1 MHSLAFPYQQ
11 RHYHWLP
18 IIPITLFG
26 PTGPLQTEAYLDSG
40 ALMSIFD
47 QTLADALGIPLLHAR
62 TQRFI
67 VGDGRFIHGRI
78 VTLPLQIGP
87 LRFRA
92 PLAFSS
98 ELKVGF
104 NLLGRREFFEHFDEV
119 AFQEKR
125 RQVVLRYREAPSP

>member
-11 RHYHWLP
+11 RRHHWLP
-18 IIPITLFG
+18 IIPITLCG
-26 PTGPLQTEAYLDSG
+26 PTAPLQTEAYLDSG

-47 QTLADALGIPLLHAR
+47 HTLAEALGIPLVHAR

-92 PLAFSS
+92 PIAFSS

-104 NLLGRREFFEHFDEV
+104 NLLGRRDFFEQFDEV

-125 RQVVLRYREAPSP
+125 RQVLLRYQGSSP

>member
-1 MHSLAFPYQQ
+1 
-11 RHYHWLP
+11 
-18 IIPITLFG
+18 
-26 PTGPLQTEAYLDSG
+26 
-40 ALMSIFD
+40 MSIFD
-47 QTLADALGIPLLHAR
+47 HTLADALGIPLVHAR

-78 VTLPLQIGP
+78 VTLPLQIGL

-92 PLAFSS
+92 PIAFSS

-104 NLLGRREFFEHFDEV
+104 NLLGRRDFFEQFDEV

-125 RQVVLRYREAPSP
+125 RQVLLRYQGSSP

>member
-11 RHYHWLP
+11 RHDHWLP
-18 IIPITLFG
+18 IIPITLLG

-47 QTLADALGIPLLHAR
+47 HTLAEALGIPLVHAR

-104 NLLGRREFFEHFDEV
+104 NLLGRRDFFEQFDEV

-125 RQVVLRYREAPSP
+125 RQVLLRYQGSSP

>member
-1 MHSLAFPYQQ
+1 
-11 RHYHWLP
+11 
-18 IIPITLFG
+18 
-26 PTGPLQTEAYLDSG
+26 
-40 ALMSIFD
+40 MSIFD
-47 QTLADALGIPLLHAR
+47 HTLADALGITLVHAR

-67 VGDGRFIHGRI
+67 VGDGRFIQGRI

-92 PLAFSS
+92 PIAFSS

-104 NLLGRREFFEHFDEV
+104 NLLGRRDFFEHFDEV

-125 RQVVLRYREAPSP
+125 RQVLLRYQGSSP

>member
-1 MHSLAFPYQQ
+1 
-11 RHYHWLP
+11 
-18 IIPITLFG
+18 
-26 PTGPLQTEAYLDSG
+26 
-40 ALMSIFD
+40 MSIFD
-47 QTLADALGIPLLHAR
+47 HMLAEALGIPLVHAR

-92 PLAFSS
+92 SLAFSS

-104 NLLGRREFFEHFDEV
+104 NLLGRREFFEQFDEV
-119 AFQEKR
+119 VFQEKR
-125 RQVVLRYREAPSP
+125 RQVVLRYREASSP